1 MLYSSL
7 LDSSRSIKKRKR
19 DDLKFNSKEDQDTS
33 ESDNDVETKA
43 ASTTSQRTQSWR
55 SFTRS
60 EETKMIKYWQA
71 TKTIGRH
78 KDRDLAM
85 FILLRRTELH
95 PEQIADIKVGDVY
108 DTKTKQVMETFVLI
122 IKKSRRITLKKSNQV
137 VTKVNTTARTVTLHP
152 DARKFLLPLC
162 QDKHVQDL
170 LFQHDS
176 KKNKPLKRSTI
187 SSAFK
192 YCAQK
197 SGVISVEGKD
207 EKQQEDCQECDDD
220 IVDEHQYESNLDV
233 KTAMETDASDDDDD
247 AVIIVEKSAQNK
259 KAVEVEPETA
269 LNTALAQVETETE
282 LNTALDEVESFIE
295 EVNIKQG
302 RGVKTPEEKKQ
313 WRTLYKRQWRKAHPT
328 KAKEAQRKY
337 RQGRKRQKMDKNPK
351 ITDMSM
357 QKRATECLADSKQT
371 QQKIDATVTVSKDN
385 DTAPKAIAIDYV
397 YEPQMSVDSVNKQ
410 HEERLVGITDKRIHD
425 SHSHYLGSNA
435 APSASSIGTFTTSRV
450 DASPALADPPSSLSI
465 SNGPTSLSSYATH
478 EYSNHQTRNPCPV
491 PVDTTLE
498 ATKTWNTENKLPSQ
512 ICDPSLVLLSAKC
525 EQYLVQEQVLT
536 EAKTRLLEMD
546 KKLQEKETQTSQL
559 LNLVTKASA
568 REDQLKDELLQ
579 VKKAACAKEE
589 AISKELD
596 DLKRTVLAKTS
607 SCSKEELLAFELTE
621 LQKTAAE
628 KIASFEA
635 RYIRDLADLN
645 KKVAEAT
652 KETEEMK
659 SNVNK
664 LTEKKDQLY
673 RDMQALSDELVKA
686 SECETELKKQMDD
699 AKGTEAKTSLQK
711 RHLERDLCE
720 ERQSKERLQR
730 YYLQLDKDAK
740 IVREN
745 LEEAQKTSQ
754 ESMDAQAKTLVE
766 FKTISQQLV
775 EYKEAHV
782 LAIKQIAK
790 FKTIA
795 QRLEE
800 LHSEM
805 ANKPLPERST
815 TTLYTYSPGVKALI
829 KTTKKLRSDETIPE
843 TRVLY
848 DDPDYHDILF
858 KYDKNPDK
866 CVFIPM
872 EEAVK
877 EWIAARK
884 GQRDIQ
890 APYNALYTKTAV
902 KTISGRDPRKALRGG
917 KGLFVRP
924 GKTLEWCELIGFYEG
939 WCTEDVMHS
948 ELVGVMQTVAFNEYS
963 FGPET
968 KFANKQLTITAMGDF
983 GNDTRFAND
992 YRNFNDR
999 SKDLKVNAK
1008 FFEIVYQGM
1017 PYIALIALGHIGEE
1031 EEIVV
1036 DYGDA
1041 YWETMDMFRTKQA
1054 VQIRGLHQLKSLC
1067 SEMMEIDLD

>member
-1 MLYSSL
+1 
-7 LDSSRSIKKRKR
+7 
-19 DDLKFNSKEDQDTS
+19 
-33 ESDNDVETKA
+33 
-43 ASTTSQRTQSWR
+43 
-55 SFTRS
+55 
-60 EETKMIKYWQA
+60 
-71 TKTIGRH
+71 
-78 KDRDLAM
+78 
-85 FILLRRTELH
+85 
-95 PEQIADIKVGDVY
+95 
-108 DTKTKQVMETFVLI
+108 
-122 IKKSRRITLKKSNQV
+122 
-137 VTKVNTTARTVTLHP
+137 
-152 DARKFLLPLC
+152 
-162 QDKHVQDL
+162 
-170 LFQHDS
+170 
-176 KKNKPLKRSTI
+176 
-187 SSAFK
+187 
-192 YCAQK
+192 
-197 SGVISVEGKD
+197 
-207 EKQQEDCQECDDD
+207 
-220 IVDEHQYESNLDV
+220 
-233 KTAMETDASDDDDD
+233 
-247 AVIIVEKSAQNK
+247 
-259 KAVEVEPETA
+259 
-269 LNTALAQVETETE
+269 
-282 LNTALDEVESFIE
+282 
-295 EVNIKQG
+295 
-302 RGVKTPEEKKQ
+302 
-313 WRTLYKRQWRKAHPT
+313 
-328 KAKEAQRKY
+328 
-337 RQGRKRQKMDKNPK
+337 
-351 ITDMSM
+351 
-357 QKRATECLADSKQT
+357 
-371 QQKIDATVTVSKDN
+371 
-385 DTAPKAIAIDYV
+385 
-397 YEPQMSVDSVNKQ
+397 MSVDSVNKQ

-673 RDMQALSDELVKA
+673 RDMQALSDALVKA
-686 SECETELKKQMDD
+686 SERETELKKQMDD
-699 AKGTEAKTSLQK
+699 AKGTEAKTSLQ
-711 RHLERDLCE
+711 
-720 ERQSKERLQR
+720 
-730 YYLQLDKDAK
+730 
-740 IVREN
+740 
-745 LEEAQKTSQ
+745 
-754 ESMDAQAKTLVE
+754 QAKTLVE

-782 LAIKQIAK
+782 LARKQIAK

-843 TRVLY
+843 TRILY